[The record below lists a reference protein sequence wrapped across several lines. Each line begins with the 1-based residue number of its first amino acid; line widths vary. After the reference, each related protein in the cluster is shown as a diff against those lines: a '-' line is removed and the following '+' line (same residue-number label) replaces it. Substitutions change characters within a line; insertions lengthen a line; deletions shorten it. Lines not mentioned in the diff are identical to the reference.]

1 MTETEREQPR
11 LVGEVFD
18 EKEQLIGRYVYLQ
31 QEDQD
36 TLDRFFNAWLET
48 YNSNQDFFITLDL
61 ETTGLKPHEG
71 EILLV
76 SISWDGSNA
85 IIFCPQY
92 FNLDKFKEVLNTI
105 PINNQNIKFDLK
117 WLSYHYG
124 TESKVFM
131 DTMVGTQ
138 LGWAGAFGN
147 LPAGTFGLGNIAK
160 QLLNGYDLE
169 KETRKEFIG
178 MKLSDGF
185 TRRQIEYAV
194 KDSLITHKLV
204 WPIFKRLSNHG
215 LWDIWET
222 IERPLIEV
230 LVRTELKGIKVN
242 TEEVQRLLTEKEKE
256 LAEIYSSIKE
266 QLELIPPANMPK
278 FPKDIFNPGSSQQ
291 IVNLLAAIGIK
302 VINTRKETLQ
312 SVQATQQNMLLE
324 QIIQWRT
331 TKSIIS
337 KFLTKWLEE
346 HIDPETSCIFTSF
359 NTYGA
364 ETGRLSCK
372 EPNMQQIP
380 GDLRTMIV
388 AREGRKILS
397 MDYSQF
403 EFRAA
408 AAITEE
414 EYLIKSFEER
424 ARLLPHV
431 QKVAALYQYVDPDA
445 FVKAVAKGKIQL
457 TDQEAKLIHE
467 FALTDIHRRNAA
479 LILGKDVS
487 DVSDKER
494 SVGKCVSLDTYVH
507 TNKGIYTLRE
517 MLPKKLKKDTYYD
530 LKGVKV
536 LTDEGYRDAPTI
548 YYSGKSPG
556 LKVTTTSGRS
566 LTCTKVHR
574 FRTLDKNGKYVWI
587 KAEKLKPGMDV
598 YVKFDA
604 PYEGKTTKF
613 PLNLQ
618 TKTEFKAFA
627 ELIGLTIQVGTLN
640 SETIVYPGE
649 YDERVRALL
658 KAIGLEKTKINGP
671 TKASNF
677 IAVFRPE
684 IIQWLETVN
693 TIPSIFL
700 HECDPVIISAL
711 LSGLASTCNIGYVFV
726 YENRNILRQIQ
737 NLLTRLDIQSHYTLS
752 AHNIKG
758 VTSLL
763 ISGYNQDLLKYYI
776 DSLKKKPKLEEIKR
790 FKLSS
795 STKIHQKLLEA
806 GFFGQK
812 DLLEISETQRAEI
825 EKALTKE
832 ELETTLFLVKNNL
845 RKEKIESISLIK
857 ECEVGD
863 FTVPDNSTVVYEGF
877 VTHNTLGYA
886 VLYGAGASRVQE
898 SLAKEGFY
906 HSLPECKIFL
916 DEFFK
921 QLPKVENF
929 IKETHAKVLNPGFIS
944 TVMGRK
950 RFFELPPKYQTRNY
964 TTESEKA
971 FREAT
976 NFCFQGAN
984 ADATK
989 KAMVIIDAAFRKFP
1003 EEVRPVLLLTV
1014 HDEIVAE
1021 VHDSNIDEVAK
1032 LGQKIMIECGLES
1045 IDYKAP
1051 IEVSTAIGDTWSK

>member
-1 MTETEREQPR
+1 MSEREEPR
-11 LVGEVFD
+11 LAGEVFD
-18 EKEQLIGRYVYLQ
+18 EKQQLIGRYVYLQ
-31 QEDQD
+31 KEDQD
-36 TLDRFFNAWLET
+36 TLDMFCQSWLET
-48 YNSNQDFFITLDL
+48 YASNQDFFITLDL

-71 EILLV
+71 QILLV

-85 IIFCPQY
+85 IIFCPEY
-92 FNLDKFKEVLNTI
+92 FNLDRFKEVLNTI

-131 DTMVGTQ
+131 DTMVGAQ

-160 QLLNGYDLE
+160 QLLNGYELE
-169 KETRKEFIG
+169 KETRQEFIG

-204 WPIFKRLSNHG
+204 WPIFKRLHNHG

-242 TEEVQRLLTEKEKE
+242 TAEVERLLAEKEKQ
-256 LAEIYSSIKE
+256 LSEIYDKIKE
-266 QLELIPPANMPK
+266 QLALIPESKMPK
-278 FPKDIFNPGSSQQ
+278 FPKDAFNPGSSQQ
-291 IVNLLAAIGIK
+291 IVNLLGAVGIK

-312 SVQATQQNMLLE
+312 SIQASQNHPLLGY
-324 QIIQWRT
+324 IIDWRN

-380 GDLRTMIV
+380 GDLRSMIV
-388 AREGRKILS
+388 AREGYKILS

-414 EYLIKSFEER
+414 EYLINAFKER
-424 ARLLPHV
+424 ARLLPEV
-431 QKVAALYQYVDPDA
+431 KKLAAQYGFLDPDA
-445 FVKAVAKGKIQL
+445 FVKAVAKGKVQL
-457 TDQEAKLIHE
+457 SGQEATLTHE

-487 DVSDKER
+487 EVSDKER

-507 TNKGIYTLRE
+507 TNKGIITLRSL
-517 MLPKKLKKDTYYD
+517 LPKKLKKDTYYD
-530 LKGVKV
+530 LKGIKV
-536 LTDEGYRDAPTI
+536 LTDEGYREAPTI
-548 YYSGKSPG
+548 YYFGKSP
-556 LKVTTTSGRS
+556 VVQITTKTGRS
-566 LTCTKVHR
+566 ITCTKNHR
-574 FRTLDKNGKYVWI
+574 FRVLDKYGKYVWV
-587 KAEKLKPGMDV
+587 KADKLKPGTDV
-598 YVKFDA
+598 FVKFGA
-604 PYEGKTTKF
+604 PYEGKLPKLPLDLKTKAQYVA
-613 PLNLQ
+613 L
-618 TKTEFKAFA
+618 A
-627 ELIGLTIQVGTLN
+627 ELVGLIIRSGTLTE
-640 SETIVYPGE
+640 ETFILPGDHLD
-649 YDERVRALL
+649 YVKDLL
-658 KAIGLEKTKINGP
+658 HKIGYQKTKINGP
-671 TKASNF
+671 TKLSNF
-677 IAVFRPE
+677 INVFRPE
-684 IIQWLETVN
+684 IVKWLESID
-693 TIPSIFL
+693 TIPSAFL
-700 HECDPVIISAL
+700 NDCEPAVISAL
-711 LSGLASTCNIGYVFV
+711 LKGLASSCNVGKEFAY
-726 YENRNILRQIQ
+726 NNKLLLRQIQ
-737 NLLTRLDIQSHYTLS
+737 NLLTRLEIQSYIYGGSHS
-752 AHNIKG
+752 FKG
-758 VTSLL
+758 TPFLR
-763 ISGYNQDLLKYYI
+763 ISSFGQNLLKYYFGEI
-776 DSLKKKPKLEEIKR
+776 KKRPVFDEMKSLKT
-790 FKLSS
+790 SG
-795 STKIHQKLLEA
+795 STKIHQKIIAA
-806 GFFGQK
+806 GFYGAPDLQK
-812 DLLEISETQRAEI
+812 MTPDQWTAVEE
-825 EKALTKE
+825 ALTKE
-832 ELETTLFLVKNNL
+832 ELETLLFLVKNNL
-845 RKEKIESISLIK
+845 KRDTIESITIAK
-857 ECEVGD
+857 DCEVAD
-863 FTVPDNSTVVYEGF
+863 LTVPANSTVVYEGF

-886 VLYGAGASRVQE
+886 VLYGAGANRVQE

-906 HSLPECKIFL
+906 HTLAECKVFL

-929 IKETHAKVLNPGFIS
+929 IKETHAKVLNPGYIS

-950 RFFELPPKYQTRNY
+950 RFFDLPPKYQTRNY
-964 TTESEKA
+964 MMESEKA

-989 KAMVIIDAAFRKFP
+989 KAMVIIDEAFRKYP
-1003 EEVRPVLLLTV
+1003 EPVRPVLLLTV

-1021 VHDSNIDEVAK
+1021 VHNSNIDEVAE

-1045 IDYKAP
+1045 IAYKAP
-1051 IEVSTAIGDTWSK
+1051 IEVSQSIGDVWSK